1 MPEYKYTLT
10 RYCLR
15 NGQLTL
21 PQSMLE
27 LFPSEGSFKVLDTRQ
42 NEEFTLHVDAP
53 RVVGGVDGFFK
64 LHDLEVNDAVLIR
77 LQDDGHYAF
86 TPFKS
91 ARKPY
96 DRAAPDALKALAEQR
111 VALSEA
117 EMQALYPDLE
127 PRTLADAVAK
137 DDRFTFKKGRWH
149 VAASAETSA
158 GTGKGVT
165 VGASGKEAAG
175 GGLNKE
181 VMSKEVLS
189 RQTSDNEASSAEN
202 PNAENP
208 NAESSDVGNP
218 NPHNS
223 NPRNLNTR
231 NLNKEPLRLEA
242 ETSPAQSATASAEP
256 KPHLPATKPFFEA
269 PFARLRDATKTG
281 KAKRASV
288 TPYPRVVIFP
298 GDTGLNSEQEPGDL
312 SQQKRAKS
320 LLVALGYRVEGLAHG
335 QLLAHADLGRR
346 YYSVLVHVLPERVKP
361 DLAALSARRRE
372 VGSTYA
378 ALFGHALDLASYEAP
393 ADVAHTSLWS
403 WTALGRLENVL
414 GVLPVGPV
422 DLESHFERDGLF
434 EKGFD
439 RFERGVQ
446 DRVRERGTFSA
457 VLQHLAALKAPA
469 VFVLDDV
476 LDEEVGREDALKVLD
491 LLGQAPFHLVSKV
504 DSGEFCL
511 RFKVSDALL
520 KLSEYALSLRVH
532 LPSRRT
538 ARFQGGE
545 DESTPLEGFAA
556 AETETDTEVA
566 VTFQTNRGR

>member
-64 LHDLEVNDAVLIR
+64 LHGLEVNDAVLIR
-77 LQDDGHYAF
+77 LQDDGSYAF
-86 TPFKS
+86 TPFVS

-96 DRAAPDALKALAEQR
+96 ERTAPEALKAVAEQR
-111 VALSEA
+111 VALSQA
-117 EMQALYPDLE
+117 ELQALYPDLE
-127 PRTLADAVAK
+127 PRALADAVAR
-137 DDRFTFKKGRWH
+137 DDRFTFEKGRWH
-149 VAASAETSA
+149 VAPPARETADAASTEPASTEPASTEPASTRLASAKFA
-158 GTGKGVT
+158 GTEFASAKAAVRKT
-165 VGASGKEAAG
+165 VRE
-175 GGLNKE
+175 
-181 VMSKEVLS
+181 
-189 RQTSDNEASSAEN
+189 T
-202 PNAENP
+202 P
-208 NAESSDVGNP
+208 
-218 NPHNS
+218 
-223 NPRNLNTR
+223 
-231 NLNKEPLRLEA
+231 KEPLKLEA
-242 ETSPAQSATASAEP
+242 EPRREDAPPQ
-256 KPHLPATKPFFEA
+256 LPATEPPRESA
-269 PFARLRDATKTG
+269 FARLRDAVTPG

-298 GDTGLNSEQEPGDL
+298 GDTGLNSEQDPGDL
-312 SQQKRAKS
+312 SLQKRAKS
-320 LLVALGYRVEGLAHG
+320 LLNALGYRVEGLAHG

-346 YYSVLVHVLPERVKP
+346 YYSALVHVLPERSKP
-361 DLAALSARRRE
+361 DFAALLARRRE

-378 ALFGHALDLASYEAP
+378 ALFGHALDLTSYEAP
-393 ADVAHTSLWS
+393 AEVAHTSLWS

-414 GVLPVGPV
+414 GVLPVGPI

-434 EKGFD
+434 EKGFE
-439 RFERGVQ
+439 RFERDVQ
-446 DRVRERGTFSA
+446 NRIRERGTFSA

-476 LDEEVGREDALKVLD
+476 LDDTVGREAALSVLD

-504 DSGEFCL
+504 GSGEFCL

-538 ARFQGGE
+538 ERLQGS
-545 DESTPLEGFAA
+545 DDAFKDFDPPLEP
-556 AETETDTEVA
+556 AETDAEVA
-566 VTFQTNRGR
+566 ATFQTKKGR